1 MQGEEKALSWQAVRA
16 FLSPGWRGNIWQAWS
31 SEAADVRSAMAD
43 VRRVLSCGGALE
55 EAKRVF
61 VMIMGKDGEFSLM
74 EVQDVVDALT
84 AALDEEAEVMLHVN
98 CEKEF
103 ADGVRVNMA
112 VRLDAG

>member
-1 MQGEEKALSWQAVRA
+1 MILSGRRASGEHGAAKPETC
-16 FLSPGWRGNIWQAWS
+16 
-31 SEAADVRSAMAD
+31 ADVW
-43 VRRVLSCGGALE
+43 RVLSCGGALE

-61 VMIMGKDGEFSLM
+61 LMLTGKDGEFSLL

-112 VRLDAG
+112 VRVDTG

>member
-1 MQGEEKALSWQAVRA
+1 
-16 FLSPGWRGNIWQAWS
+16 
-31 SEAADVRSAMAD
+31 
-43 VRRVLSCGGALE
+43 
-55 EAKRVF
+55 
-61 VMIMGKDGEFSLM
+61 MITGKEGEFSLL

-84 AALDEEAEVMLHVN
+84 ATLDAEAEAMLHVN

>member
-1 MQGEEKALSWQAVRA
+1 MKAGRNRKRLGLIDSVRSSG
-16 FLSPGWRGNIWQAWS
+16 FWRAWS
-31 SEAADVRSAMAD
+31 SVARDVRSAMAD
-43 VRRVLSCGGALE
+43 VRRVIPRGGALQK
-55 EAKRVF
+55 AKRV
-61 VMIMGKDGEFSLM
+61 VLMITGKEGEFSLL

-84 AALDEEAEVMLHVN
+84 ATLDAEAEAMLHVN

>member
-1 MQGEEKALSWQAVRA
+1 MKAGRNRKRRGKIDSVRSSG
-16 FLSPGWRGNIWQAWS
+16 FWRAWS
-31 SEAADVRSAMAD
+31 SVARDVRSAMAD

-55 EAKRVF
+55 EAKRVI
-61 VMIMGKDGEFSLM
+61 VMLTGKEGEFSPL

-84 AALDEEAEVMLHVN
+84 ATLDEEVEGMLHVN

-112 VRLDAG
+112 VRVDTE